1 MKNARPG
8 FVIDPYRFDGSFLT
22 SMSDG
27 IHCDYTH
34 KTLEELRAGEDNPRL
49 VTVSRNTADKMF
61 RITKKMMIYG
71 RAYFKGDVIGEITD
85 IGFSNVD
92 QVIDR
97 LVEQLPKDIPTGCM
111 VQFRLMNCDSKK
123 EVVYERSKG
132 KGFM

>member
-1 MKNARPG
+1 
-8 FVIDPYRFDGSFLT
+8 
-22 SMSDG
+22 
-27 IHCDYTH
+27 
-34 KTLEELRAGEDNPRL
+34 
-49 VTVSRNTADKMF
+49 
-61 RITKKMMIYG
+61 MMIYG
-71 RAYFKGDVIGEITD
+71 RAYFKGDVIGEVTD

-97 LVEQLPKDIPTGCM
+97 LVGQLPKDIPTGCM